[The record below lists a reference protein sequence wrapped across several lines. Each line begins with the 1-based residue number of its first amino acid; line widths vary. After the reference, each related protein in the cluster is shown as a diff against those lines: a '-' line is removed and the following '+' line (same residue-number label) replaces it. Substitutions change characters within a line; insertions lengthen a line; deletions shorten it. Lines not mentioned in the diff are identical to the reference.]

1 MLRFLLAFLLP
12 MAATAPY
19 CRAQSDYLVYR
30 IERTPDASICELP
43 ILYFEPNSIAFD
55 PATELDL
62 RFLAHLMQKYR
73 KLEVRL
79 SPQSVPAEDDV
90 AAQFLL
96 EERLSFLVAYME
108 KAYGI
113 KRTRFLRESIPDQPR
128 GTETGNRAPTLLD
141 IRTIHCQCS
150 WK

>member
-1 MLRFLLAFLLP
+1 MLRFLFTFVLP
-12 MAATAPY
+12 MAVAAP
-19 CRAQSDYLVYR
+19 CCLAQADYLVYR
-30 IERTPDASICELP
+30 IERTPDVSICELP
-43 ILYFEPNSIAFD
+43 ILYFESNSIAFD

-73 KLEVRL
+73 RMEVRL
-79 SPQSVPAEDDV
+79 APQSLPAEEDI

-113 KRTRFLRESIPDQPR
+113 RRTRFLREPAQDQPR
-128 GTETGNRAPTLLD
+128 GTETGNPAPTQLD
-141 IRTIHCQCS
+141 LRTIRCECS
-150 WK
+150 WE